1 MRLMVT
7 LIFMLLA
14 CGDKQEDT
22 SIEEV
27 EEAAEEQDSGQDSGD
42 EVEDLAS
49 QKE

>member
-14 CGDKQEDT
+14 CGDKEQDT

-27 EEAAEEQDSGQDSGD
+27 EEAAEEQDSAAEEEDS
-42 EVEDLAS
+42 AS
-49 QKE
+49 EEE

>member
-14 CGDKQEDT
+14 CGDKEQDT

-27 EEAAEEQDSGQDSGD
+27 EETAEEQDS
-42 EVEDLAS
+42 AS
-49 QKE
+49 EEE

>member
-1 MRLMVT
+1 MRLMVA

-27 EEAAEEQDSGQDSGD
+27 EEAAEEEDS
-42 EVEDLAS
+42 AS
-49 QKE
+49 EEE